1 MAAAREVSMDYSVTA
16 TQLEK
21 YNRLLSILSSYGS
34 AAVAFSSGVD
44 STFLLYAAR
53 SALSDNVLAMTA
65 SSGVFPKRE
74 LDEALGYCD
83 RLGIKHIV
91 INVNEMEIEGF
102 AENPKDRCYI
112 CKKVL
117 FQNFLDTA
125 AAEKMAVVVEGSN
138 LDDEGDYRPG
148 LKAIDELGIKSPLR
162 EAGMTKNDIRC
173 LSQHFGLPTW
183 DKSSFACL
191 ASRFPYGENISDKK
205 LDMVDKA
212 EQLIMELGFKQF
224 RVRIHGNDIF
234 LARIELLPEDIKRI
248 MEEEVRNQVHESL
261 RKIGFTY
268 VSLDL
273 YGYRTGNMNVFQDDV
288 E

>member
-1 MAAAREVSMDYSVTA
+1 MQIVATSEQMD
-16 TQLEK
+16 K
-21 YNRLLSILSSYGS
+21 YNKLLSILSSYGS
-34 AAVAFSSGVD
+34 VAVAFSSGVD

-53 SALSDNVLAMTA
+53 SALSDRIIAVTA

-74 LDEALGYCD
+74 LKEAVDYCE
-83 RLGIKHIV
+83 RLGVKHLV
-91 INVNEMEIEGF
+91 VNVNELEIEGF
-102 AENPKDRCYI
+102 AANPKDRCYI
-112 CKKVL
+112 CKKEL
-117 FQNFLDTA
+117 FGGFKKTA
-125 AAEKMAVVVEGSN
+125 AEHGISVVVEGSN

-148 LKAIDELGIKSPLR
+148 LRAIKELDIKSPLR
-162 EAGMTKNDIRC
+162 EAGMTKADIRS

-205 LDMVDKA
+205 LDMVDRA
-212 EQLIMELGFKQF
+212 EELMMQLGFKQF

-234 LARIELLPEDIKRI
+234 LARIELLPDDISRL
-248 MEEEVRNQVHESL
+248 MTEEVRKRVYDEFK
-261 RKIGFTY
+261 KIGFTY

-273 YGYRTGNMNVFQDDV
+273 FGYRTGNMNVFAEREDTV

>member
-1 MAAAREVSMDYSVTA
+1 MQVIATSAQMD
-16 TQLEK
+16 K
-21 YNRLLSILSSYGS
+21 YNHLLSILSSYGS

-53 SALSDNVLAMTA
+53 AALFDKVIAVTA

-74 LDEALGYCD
+74 LNEAVEYCK
-83 RLGIKHIV
+83 RLGVRHV
-91 INVNEMEIEGF
+91 VVQVNELEIEGF
-102 AENPKDRCYI
+102 SANPTDRCYI
-112 CKKVL
+112 CKKEL
-117 FQNFLDTA
+117 FTGFKKTA
-125 AAEKMAVVVEGSN
+125 AAEGMAVVIEGSN

-148 LKAIDELGIKSPLR
+148 LRAIKELDIKSPLR
-162 EAGMTKNDIRC
+162 EAGMTKQDIRS

-205 LDMVDKA
+205 LDMVDRA
-212 EQLIMELGFKQF
+212 EELMMQLGFKQF

-234 LARIELLPEDIKRI
+234 LARIELLPEDIGRLL
-248 MEEEVRNQVHESL
+248 EHETRS
-261 RKIGFTY
+261 RVYAEFKKIGFTY
-268 VSLDL
+268 ISLDL
-273 YGYRTGNMNVFQDDV
+273 YGYRTGNMNVFEAGEDTA

>member
-1 MAAAREVSMDYSVTA
+1 MQTVATTEQMD
-16 TQLEK
+16 K

-53 SALSDNVLAMTA
+53 AALSDKVIAVTA

-74 LDEALGYCD
+74 LNEAVDYCK
-83 RLGIKHIV
+83 RLGVKHV
-91 INVNEMEIEGF
+91 VVQVNELEIEGF
-102 AENPKDRCYI
+102 SENPKDRCYI
-112 CKKVL
+112 CKKEL
-117 FQNFLDTA
+117 FIGFLKTA
-125 AAEKMAVVVEGSN
+125 EAEGMAVVVEGSN

-148 LKAIDELGIKSPLR
+148 LRAIAELDIKSPLR
-162 EAGMTKNDIRC
+162 EAGMTKQDIRD

-212 EQLIMELGFKQF
+212 EELMMKLGFKQF

-234 LARIELLPEDIKRI
+234 LARIELLPDDIAKLLTEDIRAK
-248 MEEEVRNQVHESL
+248 VHEEFK
-261 RKIGFTY
+261 KIGFTY

-273 YGYRTGNMNVFQDDV
+273 YGYRSGNMNVFGDA

>member
-1 MAAAREVSMDYSVTA
+1 MDYTVTA
-16 TQLEK
+16 VQHEK

-34 AAVAFSSGVD
+34 AAVAFFFFFD
-44 STFLLYAAR
+44 STFLLYAERA
-53 SALSDNVLAMTA
+53 ALSDNVVAMTA

-74 LDEALGYCD
+74 LEEALSYCE
-83 RLGIKHIV
+83 RLGVKHIV
-91 INVNEMEIEGF
+91 LNINEMEIEGF
-102 AENPKDRCYI
+102 AQNPKDRCYL
-112 CKKVL
+112 CKKDL
-117 FQNFLDTA
+117 FQHFLDTA
-125 AAEKMAVVVEGSN
+125 RDEHMAVVVEGSN

-148 LKAIDELGIKSPLR
+148 LKAIAELGIKSPLR
-162 EAGMTKNDIRC
+162 EAGMTKNDIRA

-212 EQLIMELGFKQF
+212 EQVMMELGFKQF

-234 LARIELLPEDIKRI
+234 LARIELLPEDIARVLTEDLRVK
-248 MEEEVRNQVHESL
+248 VHDAL
-261 RKIGFTY
+261 REIGFTY

-273 YGYRTGNMNVFQDDV
+273 FGYRTGNMNVFQDEV

>member
-1 MAAAREVSMDYSVTA
+1 MTA
-16 TQLEK
+16 TANAAQLEK
-21 YNRLLSILSSYGS
+21 YNKLLSILSSYGS

-53 SALSDNVLAMTA
+53 AALSDKVIAMTA

-74 LDEALGYCD
+74 LEEALSYCK
-83 RLGIKHIV
+83 RLGVKHVVLNI
-91 INVNEMEIEGF
+91 NEMEIEGF
-102 AENPKDRCYI
+102 AQNPKDRCYL
-112 CKKVL
+112 CKKDL
-117 FQNFLDTA
+117 FQHFLETA
-125 AAEKMAVVVEGSN
+125 KSENMAVVVEGSN

-148 LKAIDELGIKSPLR
+148 LKAIAELGIKSPLR
-162 EAGMTKNDIRC
+162 QAGMTKKDIRS
-173 LSQHFGLPTW
+173 LSQYFGLPTW

-191 ASRFPYGENISDKK
+191 ASRFPYGENISDRK

-212 EQLIMELGFKQF
+212 EQLMMELGFKQF

-234 LARIELLPEDIKRI
+234 LARIELLPDDIVKI
-248 MEEEVRNQVHESL
+248 MAEELRKKVHDEL

-273 YGYRTGNMNVFQDDV
+273 YGYRTGNMNVFQ
-288 E
+288 EENE

>member
-1 MAAAREVSMDYSVTA
+1 MQTVATTEQMD
-16 TQLEK
+16 K

-34 AAVAFSSGVD
+34 VAVAFSSGVD

-53 SALSDNVLAMTA
+53 AALSDKVIAVTA

-74 LDEALGYCD
+74 LNEAVDYCE
-83 RLGIKHIV
+83 RLGVKHV
-91 INVNEMEIEGF
+91 VVQVNELEIEGF
-102 AENPKDRCYI
+102 SENPKDRCYI
-112 CKKVL
+112 CKKEL
-117 FQNFLDTA
+117 FKGFLKTA
-125 AAEKMAVVVEGSN
+125 EAEGMAVVVEGSN

-148 LKAIDELGIKSPLR
+148 LRAIAELEIKSPLR
-162 EAGMTKNDIRC
+162 EAGMTKQDIRD

-212 EQLIMELGFKQF
+212 EELMMKLGFKQF

-234 LARIELLPEDIKRI
+234 LARIELLPDDIAKLLTEDIRAK
-248 MEEEVRNQVHESL
+248 VHEEF

-273 YGYRTGNMNVFQDDV
+273 FGYRSGNMNVFGDA

>member
-1 MAAAREVSMDYSVTA
+1 MDYTVTA
-16 TQLEK
+16 VQHEK

-34 AAVAFSSGVD
+34 TAVAFSSGVD

-53 SALSDNVLAMTA
+53 AALSDNVVAMTA

-74 LDEALGYCD
+74 LDEALAYCE
-83 RLGIKHIV
+83 RLGVKHVVLNI
-91 INVNEMEIEGF
+91 NEMEIEGF
-102 AENPKDRCYI
+102 AQNPKDRCYL
-112 CKKVL
+112 CKKDL
-117 FQNFLDTA
+117 FQHFLDTA
-125 AAEKMAVVVEGSN
+125 RDEHMAVVVEGSN

-148 LKAIDELGIKSPLR
+148 LKAIAELGIKSPLR
-162 EAGMTKNDIRC
+162 EAGMTKNDIRA

-212 EQLIMELGFKQF
+212 EQVMMELGFKQF

-234 LARIELLPEDIKRI
+234 LARIELLPEDIARVLVEDLRGK
-248 MEEEVRNQVHESL
+248 VHDAL

-273 YGYRTGNMNVFQDDV
+273 FGYRTGNMNVFQDEV

>member
-1 MAAAREVSMDYSVTA
+1 MQVVA
-16 TQLEK
+16 TSEQLDK
-21 YNRLLSILSSYGS
+21 YNRLLSILSSYKS

-53 SALSDNVLAMTA
+53 AALHDHLIAVTA

-74 LDEALGYCD
+74 LGEALDYCK
-83 RLGIKHIV
+83 RLGVKHVIV
-91 INVNEMEIEGF
+91 NINELEIEGF
-102 AENPKDRCYI
+102 SANPKDRCYI
-112 CKKVL
+112 CKKEL
-117 FQNFLDTA
+117 FNNFKQTA
-125 AAEKMAVVVEGSN
+125 AAEGMAVVIEGSN

-148 LKAIDELGIKSPLR
+148 LKAIAELDIKSPLR
-162 EAGMTKNDIRC
+162 EAGMTKADIRS

-205 LDMVDKA
+205 LEMVDKA
-212 EQLIMELGFKQF
+212 EELMMELGFKQF

-234 LARIELLPEDIKRI
+234 LARIEVLPQDLGRL
-248 MEEEVRNQVHESL
+248 METEIRSRVYDEFK
-261 RKIGFTY
+261 KIGFTY

-273 YGYRTGNMNVFQDDV
+273 FGYRTGNMNVFEDN
-288 E
+288 EE

>member
-1 MAAAREVSMDYSVTA
+1 MQTVATTEQMD
-16 TQLEK
+16 K

-34 AAVAFSSGVD
+34 VAVAFSSGVD

-53 SALSDNVLAMTA
+53 AALSDKVIAVTA

-74 LDEALGYCD
+74 LNEAVDYCE
-83 RLGIKHIV
+83 RLGVKHV
-91 INVNEMEIEGF
+91 VVQVNELEIEGF
-102 AENPKDRCYI
+102 SENPKDRCYI
-112 CKKVL
+112 CKKEL
-117 FQNFLDTA
+117 FKGFLKTA
-125 AAEKMAVVVEGSN
+125 EAEGMAVVVEGSN

-148 LKAIDELGIKSPLR
+148 LRAIAELEIKSPLR
-162 EAGMTKNDIRC
+162 EAGMTKQDIRD

-212 EQLIMELGFKQF
+212 EELRMKLGFKQF
-224 RVRIHGNDIF
+224 RGRIHVNDIF
-234 LARIELLPEDIKRI
+234 LARIELLPDDIAKLLTEDIRAK
-248 MEEEVRNQVHESL
+248 VHEEF

-273 YGYRTGNMNVFQDDV
+273 FGYRSGNMNVFGDA